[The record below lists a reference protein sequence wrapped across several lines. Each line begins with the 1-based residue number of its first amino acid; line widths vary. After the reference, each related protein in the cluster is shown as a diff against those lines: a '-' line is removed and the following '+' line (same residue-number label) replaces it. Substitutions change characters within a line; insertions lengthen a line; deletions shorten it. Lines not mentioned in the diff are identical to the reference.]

1 MDFFGERYTPI
12 KIKKMRE
19 DNGTRVWEYLR
30 KAESHTSSRKLKGIL
45 IYTTEFLRAAGI
57 GPEYFWK
64 GGGSAEKDD
73 LKSLKKAVGSPP
85 RTHRLIV
92 CFCLQPTLSK
102 AENCSPESAEQRVPT
117 LGIVSIVEEGSMVL
131 KTQRLSTFICGAL
144 RPLTAQPP
152 ASSTIS
158 SQSIDRQTHIFQIG
172 AWKILLQE
180 LYQTKKK
187 EVMVLT
193 FGEGDL

>member
-1 MDFFGERYTPI
+1 MDFFGERYKPI

-73 LKSLKKAVGSPP
+73 LKSLKKAVGS
-85 RTHRLIV
+85 I
-92 CFCLQPTLSK
+92 LSP
-102 AENCSPESAEQRVPT
+102 NP
-117 LGIVSIVEEGSMVL
+117 
-131 KTQRLSTFICGAL
+131 
-144 RPLTAQPP
+144 
-152 ASSTIS
+152 
-158 SQSIDRQTHIFQIG
+158 QTHSLFLPATHPEQG
-172 AWKILLQE
+172 
-180 LYQTKKK
+180 
-187 EVMVLT
+187 
-193 FGEGDL
+193 